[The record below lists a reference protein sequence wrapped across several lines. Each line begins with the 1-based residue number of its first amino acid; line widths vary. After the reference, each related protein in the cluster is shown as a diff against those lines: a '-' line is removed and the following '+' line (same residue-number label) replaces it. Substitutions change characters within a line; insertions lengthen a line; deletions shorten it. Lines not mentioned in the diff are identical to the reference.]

1 MRFAWMNECQ
11 APDCRTRAR
20 FAVIAGT
27 GGTTIIL
34 ADHLPKRGYM
44 TMSRNALILA
54 VGILAA
60 EIGILA
66 YLYYEERQKTTG
78 IQIEFG
84 EHGVTLETKQ
94 PE

>member
-1 MRFAWMNECQ
+1 
-11 APDCRTRAR
+11 
-20 FAVIAGT
+20 
-27 GGTTIIL
+27 
-34 ADHLPKRGYM
+34 M